1 VTNALGNATIY
12 EYDIRGR
19 KTYEGGATYP
29 VRYTYDEFG
38 NKTTMTTYR
47 NESLQSGDTTT
58 WLYDEPTGLLTNK
71 VYADGKGPTYS
82 YTPDGKLSR
91 RTWARGIVTDYS
103 YDNWG
108 SLTNRQYSDST
119 PHVSCAYDAMGRQV
133 EMCSLSAR
141 TLISYDAFGR
151 PVGEIITHDSTT
163 NTILRHYDEYGRRVG
178 HSLDGIRCV
187 SLSFDPLTSRLDCM
201 STLGDTNYFHWLY
214 KPCSNLKS
222 ALEYPNGL
230 VCNLEYEPK
239 RDLLVLA
246 RSVFNTNLISRCTY
260 HYDAVGFRDQIDIA
274 FGRVNESAPLSISR
288 NEKSEITAI
297 TDALSG
303 VRKTEYFYDDIGN
316 RLSSNE
322 HDHEFRYSSNSLCQ
336 PTQVITS
343 NGVAIAQEYD
353 LDGNQTLALTSTGLW
368 SIQYDAENRP
378 WQWTSGN
385 TNIVMTFDGD
395 GRRIKAD
402 VTVGGAMTSSNSFA
416 YDGYDMIGEKSTR
429 STDGEV
435 CEWRQTYVWLP
446 FETVRSVPLVL
457 CRGTNVYYYVS
468 DGVKNVSA
476 IVDSSGYTIASYDS
490 HPLGGVR
497 TITDETDGVL
507 SNPFVFSSE
516 YRDELLGVIHYAYRS
531 YNSLQG
537 RWLSRDLV
545 DIPAVNPYALCSNT
559 GRVDYRGTY
568 DEIVHYYFLTWYLS
582 HFKLSAEDKK
592 LLAIVSI
599 YVDYGKWAATKILDK
614 KTVYNFERERN
625 SKLLHNLGS
634 LDKNKNGIEC
644 YRDCLKRLFTEE
656 PLDPFQKGVLLHIIA
671 DTFAHQTISEE
682 SYGSFCGHLWDGT
695 APDDIRRSEVG
706 EGRFRGFVNTL
717 NDLFKADTATKE
729 IVDRL
734 LSDIYKGQKVWRE
747 RPWQIWVINPIVA
760 LFMPSGE
767 WHFQYDLEDYRKK
780 IMEISQAEWTSKE
793 QIEENILKENR
804 DASVEELLKSIT
816 DCFLK
821 SGGKL

>member
-1 VTNALGNATIY
+1 
-12 EYDIRGR
+12 
-19 KTYEGGATYP
+19 
-29 VRYTYDEFG
+29 
-38 NKTTMTTYR
+38 MTTYR
-47 NESLQSGDTTT
+47 DEMVGRGDPTAPQGDTTT
-58 WLYDEPTGLLTNK
+58 WLYDIASGAMTNK
-71 VYADGKGPTYS
+71 VYADGKGPSYT
-82 YTPDGKLSR
+82 YTPDGKLSQ
-91 RTWARGIVTDYS
+91 RTWARGIVTTYL
-103 YDNWG
+103 YDDWSNQ
-108 SLTNRQYSDST
+108 TNRQYSDST

-151 PVGEIITHDSTT
+151 PVSEIITHDSTT

-187 SLSFDPLTSRLDCM
+187 SLSFDPFTSRLDCM

-246 RSVFNTNLISRCTY
+246 RSVFNTNLISRCIY
-260 HYDAVGFRDQIDIA
+260 HYDAVGYRDQIDIA
-274 FGRVNESAPLSISR
+274 FGSVNESAPLLISR
-288 NEKSEITAI
+288 NEKREITAI

-303 VRKTEYFYDDIGN
+303 ARKSEYFYDDIGN

-343 NGVAIAQEYD
+343 NGVEIAQEYD

-402 VTVGGAMTSSNSFA
+402 VTVGGAMTLSNSFA

-490 HPLGGVR
+490 HPFGGVR

-582 HFKLSAEDKK
+582 HFGLSAEDKK
-592 LLAIVSI
+592 LLAIGSI
-599 YVDYGKWAATKILDK
+599 YVDYGKWAATKIFDK
-614 KTVYNFERERN
+614 KTVYNLERERN

-634 LDKNKNGIEC
+634 LDKNGIEC
-644 YRDCLKRLFTEE
+644 YRDCLKRLFDRTDE

-682 SYGSFCGHLWDGT
+682 SYGSFWGHFWVGT
-695 APDDIRRSEVG
+695 APDDIRRSKVG
-706 EGRFRGFVNTL
+706 EGRFRGFVNML

-729 IVDRL
+729 IVDGL

-747 RPWQIWVINPIVA
+747 RPWQIWFINPIVA

-780 IMEISQAEWTSKE
+780 IREISQAEWTSEE
-793 QIEENILKENR
+793 QIKENILEENR

-816 DCFLK
+816 DCFQQSRGEL
-821 SGGKL
+821 